1 MNRLLKPTNQIVIAC
16 ALTLAAVI
24 VMHLQS
30 RTQSGASPPAP
41 RIEAKR

>member
-16 ALTLAAVI
+16 ALTLAALI
-24 VMHLQS
+24 VTQLQS
-30 RTQSGASPPAP
+30 SAQSGASPPAP